1 MSLREHDE
9 LATAQ
14 PLTRRQARELSEQ
27 QARSAKRSS
36 DRASRPQRAPKMA
49 PAPRPQSS
57 RPGTKK
63 LLSLGALLFAG
74 TLLVA
79 STVPANAFMG
89 NGTALAP
96 AVSATRAP
104 GQSVEVSADA
114 LSAAPARD
122 GFEVISY
129 AEQLQLLYSN
139 VSYAF
144 EATSGTIRWPFPY
157 AVTITDGFGP
167 RAANV
172 SGSAFHNGIDFT
184 PGGGTPIYAIADGV
198 VSAHAED
205 QWGFGNHVIIQHD
218 IPGQNIESLYA
229 HMIYGSSPL
238 AVGDVVKVGD
248 FIGLVGDTGNS
259 YGAHLHFEVHV
270 DKVPVDPFAWLS
282 ANAVN

>member
-1 MSLREHDE
+1 MSLREHDD
-9 LATAQ
+9 LASAQ

-27 QARSAKRSS
+27 QARSAKRS
-36 DRASRPQRAPKMA
+36 REVPPRPASTPRIA
-49 PAPRPQSS
+49 PAPRTQSS

-63 LLSLGALLFAG
+63 LLSLAALLFAG

-96 AVSATRAP
+96 AVSTSRAP

-129 AEQLQLLYSN
+129 AEQLQLLYAN

-167 RAANV
+167 RAANI

-198 VSAHAED
+198 VSVHAED

-218 IPGQNIESLYA
+218 LPDQNIESLYA

-238 AVGDVVKVGD
+238 AAGDVVKVGD

-270 DKVPVDPFAWLS
+270 DKVPVDPFAWLT

>member
-27 QARSAKRSS
+27 QARSTKRSR
-36 DRASRPQRAPKMA
+36 DT
-49 PAPRPQSS
+49 APRTPRTPTVATAPRTQSS
-57 RPGTKK
+57 RPGAKK

-79 STVPANAFMG
+79 STVPANAFIG

-96 AVSATRAP
+96 AVSTTRAP
-104 GQSVEVSADA
+104 GQTVEVSADA
-114 LSAAPARD
+114 LFAAPARD

-129 AEQLQLLYSN
+129 AEQLQLLYAN

-198 VSAHAED
+198 VTTHEED

-218 IPGQNIESLYA
+218 IPDQNIESLYA

-238 AVGDVVKVGD
+238 KAGDVVKVGD

-270 DKVPVDPFAWLS
+270 DKVPVDPFAWLT

>member
-27 QARSAKRSS
+27 QARSAKRSRGS
-36 DRASRPQRAPKMA
+36 
-49 PAPRPQSS
+49 APRPPQAPPLAAASRTQSS
-57 RPGTKK
+57 RPAAKK

-74 TLLVA
+74 ALLVA

-96 AVSATRAP
+96 SVSATHAP
-104 GQSVEVSADA
+104 GQTVEVSADA

-129 AEQLQLLYSN
+129 AEQLQLLYAN

-198 VSAHAED
+198 VTAHAED

-218 IPGQNIESLYA
+218 IPDQNIESLYA

-270 DKVPVDPFAWLS
+270 DKVPVDPFAWLT